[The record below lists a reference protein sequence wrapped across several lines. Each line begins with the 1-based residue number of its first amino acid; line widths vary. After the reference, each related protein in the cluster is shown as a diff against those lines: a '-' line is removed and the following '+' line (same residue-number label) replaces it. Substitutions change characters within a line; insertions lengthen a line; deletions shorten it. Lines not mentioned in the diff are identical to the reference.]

1 MPAFLTSAFLVTL
14 LASGLQLAMPVLTAA
29 LGEIFSER
37 AGILNIGIEGSCLLG
52 ALAGFLAALAT
63 GSLWLGLAA
72 GGLCGLMAN
81 LLLAWFYITVQ
92 ASQVVAGIIFN
103 LLAYAVA
110 SYTYRVLLG
119 HSGGTLQVPM
129 FEPVH
134 LPRLSALP
142 WVGPLLFQQTVPFYG
157 VILLTV
163 AAYWVLFR
171 TGFGLSLRAVGENPR
186 AADAAGIPVLRVRY
200 LAVLIGG
207 TAAGLAGAYLVLGRI
222 GLFRDTIV
230 AGQGFIALAVVIFGR
245 WHPFKAALAALA
257 FGLADAL
264 QLSLQLFHAGIPAE
278 LFIALPYL
286 MTLLAISGIFGK
298 ARQPA
303 ALLAPYQ
310 RD

>member
-1 MPAFLTSAFLVTL
+1 M
-14 LASGLQLAMPVLTAA
+14 
-29 LGEIFSER
+29 
-37 AGILNIGIEGSCLLG
+37 
-52 ALAGFLAALAT
+52 
-63 GSLWLGLAA
+63 
-72 GGLCGLMAN
+72 
-81 LLLAWFYITVQ
+81 
-92 ASQVVAGIIFN
+92 
-103 LLAYAVA
+103 
-110 SYTYRVLLG
+110 
-119 HSGGTLQVPM
+119 
-129 FEPVH
+129 
-134 LPRLSALP
+134 
-142 WVGPLLFQQTVPFYG
+142 
-157 VILLTV
+157 
-163 AAYWVLFR
+163 
-171 TGFGLSLRAVGENPR
+171 
-186 AADAAGIPVLRVRY
+186 LRVRY

-303 ALLAPYQ
+303 ALLALYQ